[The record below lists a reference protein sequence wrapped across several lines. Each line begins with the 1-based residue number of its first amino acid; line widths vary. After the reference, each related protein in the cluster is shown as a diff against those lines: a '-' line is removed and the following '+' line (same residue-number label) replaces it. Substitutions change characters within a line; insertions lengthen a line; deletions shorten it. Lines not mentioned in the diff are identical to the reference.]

1 MSLNENLENVIG
13 FTLED
18 LTNAMNHVDDHLASL
33 ADGYTKKDFEDQ
45 DEDDIDDFA
54 LYAAACANDDWQVV
68 FLALKTL
75 IEVCECA

>member
-1 MSLNENLENVIG
+1 MSLSENLEDVIG

-18 LTNAMNHVDDHLASL
+18 LTNAMNHVDDYLSGM
-33 ADGYTKKDFEDQ
+33 ADGHTRKDFEDYE

-54 LYAAACANDDWQVV
+54 LYAAACANEDWQVV

-75 IEVCECA
+75 MEVCE

>member
-18 LTNAMNHVDDHLASL
+18 LTNAMNRVDDHLSSL
-33 ADGYTKKDFEDQ
+33 ADGYTKKDFEDYE

-75 IEVCECA
+75 IEVCE